1 MAHTGKLEMV
11 AEASGAIIAGD
22 FWEWHFAMIWD
33 FIGRWLQCLEVLW
46 LGSGSMLDKQNGDC
60 GEREYEL
67 WAINARVVSDSDW
80 MSRLGFPLIANN
92 EVFEMLQNAKRGC
105 GNFAPLGSYV
115 TVAFAASLV
124 GLHASHG
131 AIYSLCGCNCIS
143 WFIGICFR
151 RSCWFFY
158 VFGSWMVCTMAGIWF
173 W

>member
-22 FWEWHFAMIWD
+22 FWEWHFAMVWD

-46 LGSGSMLDKQNGDC
+46 LGFGSMLDKQNGDC

-80 MSRLGFPLIANN
+80 MSRLGFPLIANS

-105 GNFAPLGSYV
+105 GNFAPLGSYE
-115 TVAFAASLV
+115 TVAFAASMAILWVIVVLHEV
-124 GLHASHG
+124 GVQFTTVIVAFVFRGILAYGFGHF
-131 AIYSLCGCNCIS
+131 S
-143 WFIGICFR
+143 WFSAYFANE
-151 RSCWFFY
+151 WF
-158 VFGSWMVCTMAGIWF
+158 ALR
-173 W
+173 